1 SQTTA
6 TPSATA
12 TAPAMRRDDSD
23 VPAVTAS
30 SLRPTPGK
38 SDHNSP
44 SITRTRPMATT
55 RSLMMPARAAYCGGG
70 VGAFGSPEAA
80 ARGSGSAGGGIAASG
95 AGLVPVGDVG
105 CSPAL
110 AGGGVLPDASLKYL
124 KNSESGVNSS
134 RVSPACR
141 PFS

>member
-1 SQTTA
+1 
-6 TPSATA
+6 ATA
-12 TAPAMRRDDSD
+12 SRSAMLRDDLA
-23 VPAVTAS
+23 VPVVTAS
-30 SLRPTPGK
+30 SLRPTPGQ
-38 SDHNSP
+38 SAHNSP

-80 ARGSGSAGGGIAASG
+80 ARGSGSAGGGISASG
-95 AGLVPVGDVG
+95 GGLVAVSGVG

-110 AGGGVLPDASLKYL
+110 AGGGFLPDASLKYL

-134 RVSPACR
+134 
-141 PFS
+141 

>member
-1 SQTTA
+1 
-6 TPSATA
+6 
-12 TAPAMRRDDSD
+12 MRRDDSD

-55 RSLMMPARAAYCGGG
+55 RSLMMPARAAYVGCRRGALGHRAPTARGSSSRGGG
-70 VGAFGSPEAA
+70 V
-80 ARGSGSAGGGIAASG
+80 AASG

-134 RVSPACR
+134 RVSPAFVSVFFR
-141 PFS
+141 FLVR